1 LTVTIGVDHPFVN
14 SRETLDKRSHAASQD
29 FRRRARV
36 REPGAADTSRMAD
49 AKECP
54 LCGTV
59 MQKTVRRV
67 ADRVPGT
74 NESFEREAIEW
85 VCPECDN
92 YQDAE
97 DDDLE

>member
-1 LTVTIGVDHPFVN
+1 
-14 SRETLDKRSHAASQD
+14 
-29 FRRRARV
+29 
-36 REPGAADTSRMAD
+36 MAD